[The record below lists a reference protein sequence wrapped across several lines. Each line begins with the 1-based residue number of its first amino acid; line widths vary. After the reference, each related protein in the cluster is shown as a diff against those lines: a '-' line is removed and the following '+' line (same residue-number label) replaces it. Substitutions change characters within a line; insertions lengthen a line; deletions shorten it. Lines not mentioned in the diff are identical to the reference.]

1 MFMSVFF
8 VSAFLLAVRIV
19 SKLPA
24 VACCWMGFVNE
35 YCDVLPK
42 NGRMCA

>member
-35 YCDVLPK
+35 YLVLPK